1 MHYRVATSK
10 DQLLYLFYIY
20 ISIMWGSIIIVK
32 FKPMLI
38 WMCIFFGWVNC
49 TNWPMFFVHQKLF
62 VFAAT
67 LSAKIG
73 GARKL
78 IFEQKEWK
86 SGPIACLD
94 WANFYSNPVIFI
106 QIYQI
111 IASQCSR
118 QKKEKEWHNNSA
130 KQRWKLK
137 KIKQINIK
145 CLRP

>member
-1 MHYRVATSK
+1 MLLIYDTATNTE
-10 DQLLYLFYIY
+10 QLLYLFKTVDLYVQLLWL
-20 ISIMWGSIIIVK
+20 SK
-32 FKPMLI
+32 FYKL
-38 WMCIFFGWVNC
+38 
-49 TNWPMFFVHQKLF
+49 TNVFVHTKLF

-94 WANFYSNPVIFI
+94 WTNFYSNTVIFI

-118 QKKEKEWHNNSA
+118 QKKEKE
-130 KQRWKLK
+130 
-137 KIKQINIK
+137 
-145 CLRP
+145 